1 MHLIDEIFTESPFFG
16 YRRVTATLHRK
27 GFVVNCKRV
36 LNLMRIMGL
45 EAIYPKKNTSA
56 ASREHLK
63 YPYLLKGLEI
73 THANQVW
80 STDIT
85 YIRMRKGFL
94 YLTAIMDWYS
104 RYVLS
109 WRLSNTLDVEFCVD
123 ALKEALRGHRNP
135 GIMNSDQGCQY
146 TSKAFTDLLLD
157 AKVLISMDG
166 KGRCFDNIF
175 VERLWRSV
183 KYEEVFLKDYQ
194 SGFEAQTSLGGYF
207 NFYNHRR
214 PHQARI

>member
-1 MHLIDEIFTESPFFG
+1 MLLLNVDSRRSLVERDHPELSLRRQCELLSLARSGLYYETRKRDDGNVSLMHLIDEIFTESPFFG

-109 WRLSNTLDVEFCVD
+109 WRLSNTLDVE
-123 ALKEALRGHRNP
+123 LRRCPEGSLTRPQEPRDNELGP
-135 GIMNSDQGCQY
+135 GLPIYKQG
-146 TSKAFTDLLLD
+146 
-157 AKVLISMDG
+157 V
-166 KGRCFDNIF
+166 
-175 VERLWRSV
+175 
-183 KYEEVFLKDYQ
+183 
-194 SGFEAQTSLGGYF
+194 
-207 NFYNHRR
+207 H
-214 PHQARI
+214 